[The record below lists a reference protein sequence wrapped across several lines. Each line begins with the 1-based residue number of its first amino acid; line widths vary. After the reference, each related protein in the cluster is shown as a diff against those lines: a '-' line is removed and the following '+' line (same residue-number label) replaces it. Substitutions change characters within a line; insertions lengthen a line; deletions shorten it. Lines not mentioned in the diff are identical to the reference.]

1 MALSFIAAAIRG
13 ESSATAKMYRYC
25 EGNGFH
31 LRDEN
36 GELLV
41 CHYNQLVQ

>member
-1 MALSFIAAAIRG
+1 MRRG
-13 ESSATAKMYRYC
+13 PCRDCEAFRYC

-36 GELLV
+36 GDLML
-41 CHYNQLVQ
+41 CHYNRLKNIKLNNTTQ